1 MWLQTPHHGAKRKA
15 DIVENLPRS
24 SASAMHLEKLR
35 YVLEQK
41 SSPEATEKRPLR
53 TLSEVIKDIEAMEQ
67 GSRRAML
74 HVEDRLS
81 PRAHTSSSDT
91 L

>member
-24 SASAMHLEKLR
+24 SASAMHFEKFR
-35 YVLEQK
+35 DVLEQK
-41 SSPEATEKRPLR
+41 SSPEATEKRPLH
-53 TLSEVIKDIEAMEQ
+53 TLLEAIKDIEAMEQ
-67 GSRRAML
+67 GSRGAML

-81 PRAHTSSSDT
+81 PHTSSSDT